1 MLNRN
6 KIFSLDGNWFYILDK
21 QDQLNYNEVRKKYL
35 TGETGNVKIPSNWY
49 LTEIGD
55 FFGSVWFIKE
65 FDYEMKKEELS
76 ILQFNGVDYFA
87 EVFLNDI
94 YLGKHEGYFQ
104 NFFFDISN
112 HINSEKN
119 VLIVKVTSPREDTD
133 YIWPD
138 RKQLIKGIFNH
149 HDCRPGG
156 WDKNYGQDRNTG
168 GIWNS
173 VLIYSNP
180 SIYFNNL
187 KIFSKIF
194 YQENKA
200 LINFELEYYLNS
212 KVNHNINLKGEI
224 KKGEKVIWT
233 NNFQIIRNLNSKIS
247 IVAELENPQLW
258 FPYDIGIPELYE
270 FNVYCDN
277 EILLNTHFGIR
288 EVELKD
294 NCFYINGK
302 KLFLRGTN
310 LIAEQMLSSL
320 NEEKINFIVTS
331 LKEANI
337 NIVRIH
343 AHINRHE
350 LYDAFD
356 REGILVWQDF
366 ALQWTYDESKEFI
379 ANATSQIKDMVK
391 QFHHHPSIVFWCCH
405 NEPGE
410 QIKILDEFL
419 FDAVLRE
426 DNSRIVRK
434 ASNYEEHC
442 YEGWYWGKK
451 ENYVATPMGPLVT
464 EFGAQALPSKDSL
477 LKFIPESIINNP
489 EEQKWNYHNFQYEQ
503 TFHIAR
509 IDKGNSIDEFIDNSQ
524 SYQAELLKEA
534 IHSYRRKKFHGI
546 NGIFQFMFIDCW
558 ESITWSV
565 IDYFGQKKKGFYAL
579 KNSFN
584 PLLLSVNLLQNIYS
598 NLSKRLN
605 LEFWIINDY
614 HKEFFDHFVHF
625 YIDEDEIYVQKIDRI
640 EENSIIHFSFEKL
653 YIRIPEKLSAGFH
666 KLKIELRNQKSELI
680 SFDEF
685 QIEYRNI

>member
-21 QDQLNYNEVRKKYL
+21 QDQLNYNEVKRKYL

-65 FDYEMKKEELS
+65 FDYEMKKDELS

-112 HINSEKN
+112 HIKSEKN

-224 KKGEKVIWT
+224 KKSEKVIWT
-233 NNFQIIRNLNSKIS
+233 NDFQIIRNLNSRIS

-320 NEEKINFIVTS
+320 NEDKINFIVTS

-524 SYQAELLKEA
+524 SYQAELLKKA

-614 HKEFFDHFVHF
+614 HKEFSDHFVHF

-653 YIRIPEKLSAGFH
+653 YIRIPEKLSSGFH

>member
-21 QDQLNYNEVRKKYL
+21 QDQLNYNEVKRKYL

-65 FDYEMKKEELS
+65 FDYEMKKDELS

-112 HINSEKN
+112 HIKSEKN

-224 KKGEKVIWT
+224 KKSEKVIWT
-233 NNFQIIRNLNSKIS
+233 NDFQIIRNLNSRIS

-320 NEEKINFIVTS
+320 NEDKINFIVTS

-524 SYQAELLKEA
+524 SYQAELLKKA

-614 HKEFFDHFVHF
+614 HKEFSDHFVHF

-653 YIRIPEKLSAGFH
+653 YIRIPEKLSSGFH
-666 KLKIELRNQKSELI
+666 R
-680 SFDEF
+680 
-685 QIEYRNI
+685 